1 MVPSHSS
8 CPLIVIFVT
17 ILLSHPNN
25 QKKKKMFR
33 SATNFMPPP
42 RGRPGWTSASKPKK
56 NWIPLFSYKIEYII
70 HIKECL
76 INTFSNASSLN
87 EKIVACYAIIADSS
101 YFFPFFPA
109 PFSLSQFV
117 CWSSQWTLFFGG
129 LYSKY
134 QCLEITLFSFCFFN
148 YSMEWWLLHVAHQ

>member
-101 YFFPFFPA
+101 YFFPFFSCPLF
-109 PFSLSQFV
+109 PFAIRLLVLTVNLILRWIIFQVSMLGDHIIFLL
-117 CWSSQWTLFFGG
+117 LF
-129 LYSKY
+129 
-134 QCLEITLFSFCFFN
+134 
-148 YSMEWWLLHVAHQ
+148 